1 MDENK
6 INDAMDENEEAEVVM
21 LTDEDGN
28 EEQFELLC
36 SCEFEGGVYYAFVPA
51 YKEDCEEYVILKAI
65 EEENGEVSLTSI
77 DDSVEGHLCVYA
89 AETSR
94 KEKRT
99 IDLADIR

>member
-1 MDENK
+1 MSEEIKN
-6 INDAMDENEEAEVVM
+6 NEVEEVEEDDGIYT

-65 EEENGEVSLTSI
+65 EEVIDTTEGSELGKHGGGDNEIMRHLVS
-77 DDSVEGHLCVYA
+77 
-89 AETSR
+89 
-94 KEKRT
+94 
-99 IDLADIR
+99 